1 MHFAD
6 NLLKKIVSQDSGYY
20 IYILL
25 TDYPDKV
32 SKSLKRLG
40 FWRYSHVSVSTS
52 LFESDFY
59 SYVGKK
65 GFRIEQPVSHPT
77 FRGEPVGCALYAI
90 PVTKEVCES
99 ATKQITRRRCGLIP
113 LQLFRACACIFRN
126 KTQTQKT
133 AHLHKLCLGDAAQQ
147 RSNKKAPFQ
156 VACNTGAFSQTVCK
170 KSCLQRHY
178 KGYAEKDKFHKGSY
192 VK

>member
-6 NLLKKIVSQDSGYY
+6 SLLKKIVSQDSGYY

-99 ATKQITRRRCGLIP
+99 ATKQITRHAAVAGSYRYSYFGLVLAYFGIKHK
-113 LQLFRACACIFRN
+113 LKKQHTCTSFVSEMLHNSGAIKKRLFRRLVTPEHFRRLFAKN
-126 KTQTQKT
+126 
-133 AHLHKLCLGDAAQQ
+133 L
-147 RSNKKAPFQ
+147 
-156 VACNTGAFSQTVCK
+156 V
-170 KSCLQRHY
+170 Y
-178 KGYAEKDKFHKGSY
+178 KGTIKDMLKKTNSTRARM
-192 VK
+192 